1 MEWKRYVFPY
11 LSGAE
16 KRGNTSGV
24 SESSPDHLGGVN
36 DARGDHVG
44 HLLVGSVES
53 FSGAG
58 VLDLV
63 HDDGSVEAGV
73 VSDLVERPGESV
85 LQDLHTLLLVLIVS
99 SNTCDSVKTPDKRKY
114 ELEIQ

>member
-1 MEWKRYVFPY
+1 MKKMVFSY

-16 KRGNTSGV
+16 KRGNTSSV

-44 HLLVGSVES
+44 HLLVVGVKSLG
-53 FSGAG
+53 GAG

-63 HDDGSVEAGV
+63 HDDRSVEAGV
-73 VSDLVERPGESV
+73 VSNLVKRRSEGI
-85 LQDLHTLLLVLIVS
+85 LQYLNTLLLVLVIS
-99 SNTCDSVKTPDKRKY
+99 SIQTPKNKNNDEIFINTKICK
-114 ELEIQ
+114 